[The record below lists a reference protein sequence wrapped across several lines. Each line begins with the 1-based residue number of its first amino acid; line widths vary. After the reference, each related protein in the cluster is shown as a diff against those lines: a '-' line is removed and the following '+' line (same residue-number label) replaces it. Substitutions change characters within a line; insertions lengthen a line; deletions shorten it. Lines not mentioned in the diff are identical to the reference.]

1 LSYFVQESR
10 SISLLYMQI
19 TYISITHPKHN
30 LVQICTLLKST
41 TFVEFTHIMIVL
53 YCVSSVCYVCVFL
66 CVWVRE
72 KDLPVM
78 KTDSV
83 HFKAVVLDNT
93 SNIIQCRYFI
103 CLRLLVTSFGIVRS
117 NAAHREDYG
126 FCYESSAVAVR
137 NPLVQRV
144 ICVTRVGT
152 LNKVTVR
159 NVFLNSEEFFLT
171 WQFTK
176 GYDLQRTE
184 HVSV

>member
-1 LSYFVQESR
+1 
-10 SISLLYMQI
+10 
-19 TYISITHPKHN
+19 
-30 LVQICTLLKST
+30 
-41 TFVEFTHIMIVL
+41 
-53 YCVSSVCYVCVFL
+53 
-66 CVWVRE
+66 
-72 KDLPVM
+72 M
-78 KTDSV
+78 KTDRV
-83 HFKAVVLDNT
+83 YFKDMVLENT

-103 CLRLLVTSFGIVRS
+103 CPRLLVTSFGIVRS
-117 NAAHREDYG
+117 NAAHRKDYG

-159 NVFLNSEEFFLT
+159 SVFLNSEEIFLT

-184 HVSV
+184 DVSV